1 MQRRA
6 APGAAATLDAVVR
19 RLLTPI
25 VAVLVVLALLVG
37 VFLGGHPGLLP
48 SFARNALVSDS
59 DGRVYEEAVDK
70 IAADYYRKIDRK
82 KLLNDSLTAA
92 VASLKDRFSHYI
104 DPSQYHAFEESTNGE
119 FEGVGL
125 NVEQIPAGL
134 RVVTVFDGGPARKAG
149 LRKGDEVVGVGGKSL
164 KGVKSDRSTDL
175 IKGPA
180 GTSVRLT
187 ILRGG
192 RRFDKTVQRDSV
204 SVPVSQ
210 ERIATRNGTKYGYV
224 SLAQFT
230 SGAHGAV
237 GANVRKA
244 LKAGAKG
251 IVLDLR
257 DNGGGLLQEG
267 VLVASV
273 FLRDGTV
280 VTTRG
285 RARAEKTYAASGD
298 AIAANVPVVVLVNR
312 GTASASEIVT
322 GALQDRARAT
332 VVGTRTFGKGVFQ
345 EIEGLTNGGALD
357 ITVGQYFTPKG
368 RNLGPHAGKPGG
380 ITPDVRVTDDPKTA
394 RDEALDRALAVLA
407 GK

>member
-1 MQRRA
+1 
-6 APGAAATLDAVVR
+6 VVR

-25 VAVLVVLALLVG
+25 LAVLVVVALLAGIV
-37 VFLGGHPGLLP
+37 LGGHPNVLP
-48 SFARNALVSDS
+48 GFVRNALVGDS
-59 DGRVYEEAVDK
+59 DGRHYEEAIDK
-70 IAADYYRKIDRK
+70 IAHDYYRKVNRK
-82 KLLNDSLTAA
+82 KLLDASLTAA

-104 DPSQYHAFEESTNGE
+104 DPSQYSAFEESTNGE

-134 RVVTVFDGGPARKAG
+134 RIVTVFDGGPAKKAG
-149 LRKGDEVVGVGGKSL
+149 LRKGDEIVAANGTSL
-164 KGVKSDRSTDL
+164 HGLNSDRSTNL

-180 GTSVRLT
+180 GTSVKLT
-187 ILRGG
+187 IQRAGQ
-192 RRFDKTVQRDSV
+192 RFSRTVKRASV

-210 ERIATRNGTKYGYV
+210 ERIEKRKGVKYGYV

-230 SGAHGAV
+230 SGAHGFV
-237 GANVRKA
+237 GDNVRKA
-244 LKAGAKG
+244 LQAGAKG

-280 VTTRG
+280 VSTRG
-285 RARAEKTYAASGD
+285 RARSEHTYSASGD
-298 AIAANVPVVVLVNR
+298 AIKGNIPVVVLVNR
-312 GTASASEIVT
+312 NTASASEIVT
-322 GALQDRARAT
+322 GALQDRKRAT
-332 VVGTRTFGKGVFQ
+332 IVGTRTFGKGVFQ

-368 RNLGPHAGKPGG
+368 RNLGPHGKNPGG
-380 ITPDVRVTDDPKTA
+380 ITPDVRAVDNPKTP

-407 GK
+407 SK